1 MPLHALTSAFS
12 GVDLLGTRSDPRS
25 GAAALVLLAFVTS
38 FFAVRTSARLAR
50 NVAWWPGS
58 VRSGDVHIHHLV
70 WGICLMM
77 LSGFLAFAAPPT
89 TTWWHLIAILFGVG
103 AGFTMDEFALWVR
116 LEDVYWAEEGRW
128 SSAAAIAAVA
138 FATLIVA
145 GSSPFGLDHTVSD
158 GVTAAVIAA
167 VLTLSATCFMKGR
180 VVLGVLGLFVPVAA
194 LVGAARLAQPA
205 SPWARRR
212 YSPERVSRAR
222 ARFAPDR
229 RAARWRGRAVDLVF
243 GAPTGGGRTA
253 TSCRTSPSSPPAIT
267 LIRRD
272 A

>member
-38 FFAVRTSARLAR
+38 FLAVRTSARLAR
-50 NVAWWPGS
+50 NVPWWPGS

-77 LSGFLAFAAPPT
+77 LSGFLAFAAPST
-89 TTWWHLIAILFGVG
+89 TSWWHVIAILFGVG

-128 SSAAAIAAVA
+128 SPAAAIAAA
-138 FATLIVA
+138 CFAALIA
-145 GSSPFGLDHTVSD
+145 GGSSPFGLGRAVSD

-167 VLTLSATCFMKGR
+167 VLTLSAMCFMKGR
-180 VVLGVLGLFVPVAA
+180 LVLGVLGLFVPVVA
-194 LVGAARLAQPA
+194 LVGAVRLAQPT

-212 YSPERVSRAR
+212 YSPQRERQAR
-222 ARFAPDR
+222 ARFAPGR
-229 RAARWRGRAVDLVF
+229 RGARWRGRAIDLVF
-243 GAPTGGGRTA
+243 GAPSVHGNG
-253 TSCRTSPSSPPAIT
+253 S
-267 LIRRD
+267 
-272 A
+272 